1 MQPFY
6 PFFWGD
12 YSAKTFDLSMEEH
25 GAYILL
31 LRYVYTENKPIENEH
46 RFLIGKAQK
55 KREKM
60 IVDRIL
66 NRFFVREGNLW
77 RNRKAEEVISE
88 SNLRH
93 ERRSK
98 AGALGGRAKAE
109 KQRSGSSNA
118 TILPE
123 ANGVANG
130 KQCSA
135 NHNHNHISLSYNPN
149 GLTKERERDHAAPD
163 PSPPSE
169 NLKKGGGKKKR
180 DASSA
185 RAPVGTPIPAD
196 WDLSEAMGNWA
207 ESEIGWSPDRII
219 SEADKFASH
228 YRSLAGEDAIKA
240 DWDAAWQKWCQRG
253 RDYDN
258 KRQGRQ
264 S

>member
-31 LRYVYTENKPIENEH
+31 LRYVYTENKPIEHEN
-46 RFLIGKAQK
+46 RFLIGKARK
-55 KREKM
+55 KREKN
-60 IVDRIL
+60 IIDRIL
-66 NRFFVREGNLW
+66 NRFFIRDGNVW

-93 ERRSK
+93 EKRSK
-98 AGALGGRAKAE
+98 AGALGGKAKAE

-130 KQCSA
+130 KQNPA

-149 GLTKERERDHAAPD
+149 GLTKERERDRAALD
-163 PSPPSE
+163 PSPPPE
-169 NLKKGGGKKKR
+169 NLKKGGGKKTR
-180 DASSA
+180 DSSKPQ
-185 RAPVGTPIPAD
+185 APVGTPIPDD
-196 WDLSEAMGNWA
+196 WDLSEAMGEWA
-207 ESEIGWSPDRII
+207 EQKFGWSPERVID
-219 SEADKFASH
+219 EADKFSAH
-228 YRSLAGEDAIKA
+228 YRSVGGDEALKTN
-240 DWDAAWQKWCQRG
+240 WDAAWQKWCQRG

-258 KRQGRQ
+258 KRQGRP